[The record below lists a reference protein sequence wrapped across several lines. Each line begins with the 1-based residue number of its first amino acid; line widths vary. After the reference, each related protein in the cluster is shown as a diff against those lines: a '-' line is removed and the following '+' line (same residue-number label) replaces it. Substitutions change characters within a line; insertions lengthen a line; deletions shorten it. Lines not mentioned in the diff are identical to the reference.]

1 MENKIEVW
9 NRLIQREKWISMK
22 REREVILASF
32 PQSHSILSS
41 LPIPFKYAGAYALI
55 PKNLDLDSHLE
66 EYPLTDYLFIEM
78 PNGRIKSINKNG
90 VEQSYFDKNRLVYLI
105 GLISSI
111 PAKNKD
117 SITEDGYVLINSKL
131 LRNFFKDYISYLDYL
146 IQTNIL
152 VTDGVY
158 VAGKKSLGYKFAEV
172 YNTTFTEY
180 YYNNVSLQEIPSIHS
195 EIFNDEVG
203 DFIQNPILDYPYL
216 SYWYNTKKLTIKK
229 AKAIE
234 FANNERQRKL
244 SLGMDYWDINRDKST
259 SERIIRKNPITQYN
273 AAIHNITSLSLCQYN
288 AQIDSNVHR
297 LHSVITNIQKPYRQ
311 FLRYNGIPLVGV
323 DISNSQPYLLCL
335 LLNPLFWE
343 KDSSLSLSLCQLSQN
358 IKQFFNDAKVAQIQR
373 YLSSIDEGNLTEYKG
388 KASQGQVYEYMMK
401 TINAHNNT
409 LSRDDVKTMMMTVLF
424 SDNRYLP
431 ELKKLFRHN
440 FPAIYELIKIIK
452 RGNHKS
458 LPCLLQNMESEIILH
473 RCCKRIWEEYNHEIP
488 IFTIHDSIC
497 TTPQHV
503 DVVKSI
509 MEEELGN
516 TIGYPPNLKIESW

>member
-1 MENKIEVW
+1 MENNIEVW
-9 NRLIQREKWISMK
+9 NRIIQREKWIRTK
-22 REREVILASF
+22 RDDEVFWASF

-55 PKNLDLDSHLE
+55 PNNLDLDSHLA
-66 EYPLTDYLFIEM
+66 EYPLTDYLFMKM
-78 PNGRIKSINKNG
+78 PNERIKSINKNG
-90 VEQSYFDKNRLVYLI
+90 VEQSYFDKDRLIYLI

-146 IQTNIL
+146 IQTNII

-158 VAGKKSLGYKFAEV
+158 IAGKKSLGYKFAED
-172 YNTTFTEY
+172 YNTTLTEY
-180 YYNNVSLQEIPSIHS
+180 HYNNVSIQEIPAIHS
-195 EIFNDEVG
+195 EIFDDEVG

-216 SYWYNTKKLTIKK
+216 FYWYDTKKLTIKK
-229 AKAIE
+229 AEAIE
-234 FANNERQRKL
+234 FANNERQRKID
-244 SLGMDYWDINRDKST
+244 LGIDYWDINRDKST
-259 SERIIRKNPITQYN
+259 SERIIRKNPISQYN
-273 AAIHNITSLSLCQYN
+273 AAIYNITSLSLCQYN

-311 FLRYNGIPLVGV
+311 FLRYNGMPLIGV
-323 DISNSQPYLLCL
+323 DISNSQPYLLCA

-343 KDSSLSLSLCQLSQN
+343 KDNPLSLSLYQLAQN
-358 IKQFFNDAKVAQIQR
+358 ILSLFNDSKIAQIQR
-373 YLSSIDEGNLTEYKG
+373 YLSGINEANLTEYKE
-388 KASQGQVYEYMMK
+388 KASQGQVYEYMME

-409 LSRDDVKTMMMTVLF
+409 LTREDVKTMMMTVLF

-431 ELKKLFRHN
+431 ELKKLFRHS

-458 LPCLLQNMESEIILH
+458 LPCLLQNMESVIILH
-473 RCCKRIWEEYNHEIP
+473 QCCKRIWEEYNHEIP

-497 TTPQHV
+497 TIPQYV
-503 DVVKSI
+503 EIVKSI
-509 MEEELGN
+509 MEEELEKS
-516 TIGYPPNLKIESW
+516 IGHAPHLKIESW